1 MYCFFRFFS
10 FFVFGDLWPESYPGH
25 LPGIARVLVWPRDIP
40 GTPGDQ
46 EESTYGSTP
55 PPSTPWWPLFRI
67 QMAASTRVLVAP
79 RGAVVWTRSTII
91 VVSTAVAWTRP
102 LVPWCPRDVPGSYQ
116 HPGDAGEVSG
126 IASRSQIVKYKKRK
140 KTKKTVQKTK
150 KTKFFGFFQEK
161 MIWFVYIKKTTIY

>member
-1 MYCFFRFFS
+1 MYTNHMIFSWKNPKILVFFRFLYCFFSFFS

-25 LPGIARVLVWPRDIP
+25 LPGIARVLVYP
-40 GTPGDQ
+40 GTSLGHPGNRG
-46 EESTYGSTP
+46 ESTYGSMP

-102 LVPWCPRDVPGSYQ
+102 LVPWCPRDVPGSHQ
-116 HPGDAGEVSG
+116 QPGDAEKASG
-126 IASRSQIVKYKKRK
+126 RALRPQISKYKKLK

-150 KTKFFGFFQEK
+150 KN
-161 MIWFVYIKKTTIY
+161 